1 MYKYTLTVERDD
13 EVIGKVE
20 AESMESLEEQL
31 RKIDHAVEQ
40 DIKERAL
47 EGESLTEDEKEVV
60 GW

>member
-20 AESMESLEEQL
+20 VESMEGLEEQL